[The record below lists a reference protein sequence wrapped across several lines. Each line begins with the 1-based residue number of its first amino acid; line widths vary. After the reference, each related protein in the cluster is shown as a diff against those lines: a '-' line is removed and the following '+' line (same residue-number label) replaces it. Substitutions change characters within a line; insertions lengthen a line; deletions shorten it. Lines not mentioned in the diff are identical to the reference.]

1 MAVMPS
7 DSSDKNIL
15 NQLQNNFFNVQDKY
29 KVLVEYDSS
38 NDKVKWNG
46 NFENLKSFVADLFGE
61 QSNSQVSITWYPL
74 KKSLVFQGQAGIKLK
89 DLIIGLAGSNMAKDC
104 GNITLSSVIDQ
115 ENFDQLA
122 GNVTNIELSVKQIGV
137 AMKKLDKDFQLMANY
152 IKDRDRNLRD
162 TTRDIG
168 VQTDFDL

>member
-1 MAVMPS
+1 MER
-7 DSSDKNIL
+7 
-15 NQLQNNFFNVQDKY
+15 QL
-29 KVLVEYDSS
+29 
-38 NDKVKWNG
+38 
-46 NFENLKSFVADLFGE
+46 ENLKTFVADLFGE
-61 QSNSQVSITWYPL
+61 QSKWISPGGRAKSFRSSHVSITWYPL

-104 GNITLSSVIDQ
+104 GNITPSGVIDQ

-137 AMKKLDKDFQLMANY
+137 AMKKLDKDFHLMANY

-168 VQTDFDL
+168 VQTDFNLVSEMRAQSCLA